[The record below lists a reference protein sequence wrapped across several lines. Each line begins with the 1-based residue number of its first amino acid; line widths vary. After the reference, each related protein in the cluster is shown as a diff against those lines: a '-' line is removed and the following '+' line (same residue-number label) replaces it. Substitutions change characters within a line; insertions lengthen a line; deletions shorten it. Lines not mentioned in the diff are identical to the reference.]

1 MSIITLDGKVSLVC
15 QQCSLSSL
23 SFCERAVIDI
33 SAIGGGGG
41 AGNKETNKQK
51 NILDT

>member
-33 SAIGGGGG
+33 SAIGG
-41 AGNKETNKQK
+41 AARNKETNKQK